1 MRDRKR
7 CCCKVIER
15 GYSCRQLHD
24 DVRKSGHG
32 MDHVNQTFSGRRYR
46 MRRIDIKE
54 IVPESTE
61 EMVFEAVL
69 GIVGIF
75 VMMFFG
81 YMILEIMRDAI

>member
-1 MRDRKR
+1 
-7 CCCKVIER
+7 
-15 GYSCRQLHD
+15 
-24 DVRKSGHG
+24 
-32 MDHVNQTFSGRRYR
+32 

>member
-1 MRDRKR
+1 
-7 CCCKVIER
+7 
-15 GYSCRQLHD
+15 
-24 DVRKSGHG
+24 
-32 MDHVNQTFSGRRYR
+32 MDHDHKPNSGRRYR